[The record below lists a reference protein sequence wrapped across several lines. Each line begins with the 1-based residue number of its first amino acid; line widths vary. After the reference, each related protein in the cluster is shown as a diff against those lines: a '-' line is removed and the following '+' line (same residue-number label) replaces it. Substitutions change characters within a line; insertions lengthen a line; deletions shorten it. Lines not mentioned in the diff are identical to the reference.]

1 MAQEDWD
8 QYCAKLLALA
18 DKLGL
23 STRPYRPGGS
33 LDLRGD
39 KYNVLSLQ
47 RDIGAVLLKRALEPT
62 KRGRPRGS
70 RNEVLAKTDDKDT
83 LRKRRRRTR
92 TLRAVSKRAAEWE
105 EWIQGGSYRPDK
117 NSK

>member
-1 MAQEDWD
+1 MAKEDGD

-23 STRPYRPGGS
+23 STRPFRPGGS
-33 LDLRGD
+33 LDLRVHN
-39 KYNVLSLQ
+39 YHVLSLQ
-47 RDIGAVLLKRALEPT
+47 HDIGAVLLRRALEPT
-62 KRGRPRGS
+62 KRGRPKGS
-70 RNEVLAKTDDKDT
+70 RNEVLVRTEDKDT

-105 EWIQGGSYRPDK
+105 E
-117 NSK
+117 